1 MARRI
6 LQKMDA
12 SSGFFGLRASF
23 GQIMTMLTTKKGSA
37 FALPMMVERRG
48 FELNWHFR
56 ESESR

>member
-37 FALPMMVERRG
+37 YALP
-48 FELNWHFR
+48 
-56 ESESR
+56 